1 MHAIELPANEITAMA
16 VVGRTRPR
24 RADQAPDDE
33 EKDVLRLTLRH
44 PIPRT
49 SRAGE
54 VYDEN
59 HGLVFGGKGQ

>member
-1 MHAIELPANEITAMA
+1 MA
-16 VVGRTRPR
+16 VVGRTRPQLT
-24 RADQAPDDE
+24 DLAPDDE

-49 SRAGE
+49 SRTGA

-59 HGLVFGGKGQ
+59 HGLFFGGKGE